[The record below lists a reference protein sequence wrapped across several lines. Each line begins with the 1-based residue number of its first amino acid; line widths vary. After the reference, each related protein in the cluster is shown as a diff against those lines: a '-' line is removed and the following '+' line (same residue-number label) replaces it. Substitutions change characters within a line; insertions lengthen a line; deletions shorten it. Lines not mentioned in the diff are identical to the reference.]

1 MNDVNELKRLRDN
14 IENME
19 TIHQIHIFKIL
30 KENHIEF
37 TENNNG
43 VFINPADYD
52 SDVNTLYANKVRFNG
67 TQNQRIIKIDN
78 INTESIDNNN
88 INVNTI
94 TSTNTNNNNDAV
106 LLLPLC
112 FIYCF

>member
-43 VFINPADYD
+43 VFINMTLLDETTLKQINNFIKY
-52 SDVNTLYANKVRFNG
+52 VNYSKNNWKVLRISRRNIKKNFIK
-67 TQNQRIIKIDN
+67 IIKKQPLVN
-78 INTESIDNNN
+78 I
-88 INVNTI
+88 
-94 TSTNTNNNNDAV
+94 
-106 LLLPLC
+106 
-112 FIYCF
+112 